1 MLKIFR
7 KGGRNKDGDVR
18 KPDRR
23 DGEDPSAIE
32 KMTKAVKDGFGFAPP
47 SAVADFPGTDD
58 SSMSDEEYTNAIDQL
73 FPIRLTDFYNAVKDG
88 VDPFPVKTD
97 MVDMSVPTMDDI
109 DGGRGGGES
118 PHSAEQ
124 AEPRNVTGR
133 IPNAVP
139 RNARRCYPPRQGMH
153 SGLEG
158 GGFAMMPDPVLRFPI
173 NPRVLK
179 HFQSRIWITYTGCA
193 IIATHEFVNRAC
205 MIPAEDAI
213 AHGYKVVCSSPKHEH
228 DNEHDSAEADFLNE
242 IKKAADRM
250 GLNESCIRLNYK
262 KKVFGIGI
270 AIPWVEFREDYRS
283 PSDSTGATAYSYA
296 DPYDPKAVKPGS
308 FKGFAVI
315 DPHWLTYQWD
325 KLSRTDPSY
334 PHFLVP
340 TWIKVGDKR
349 IHRSW
354 VIRAV
359 NSELPD
365 IFKPVYLYGGLS
377 LTQMI
382 YERVWAA
389 DKLANE
395 APLLAMT
402 KRLLI
407 ADGNLEQLQSDPA
420 RANKF
425 FNAINFFRDNFS
437 IFIKK
442 PSSNVTQLD
451 TNLSELTPLTMSQYQ
466 LVAAIAQIPVTKLL
480 KNVPSGL
487 QATGQYEWDDYAQ
500 SLKAIQ
506 NNDYTPLCKMFYE
519 LYCASNYPE
528 KEDMRLDIEWNPIDV
543 PKESEVAQMSSQTA
557 QYVSHLI
564 NTGLIDIAEG
574 RAMLRK
580 TNLPVFQTIPTE
592 IPELLKNVEAA
603 KDPTQQ
609 GADGGLGGMPG
620 MPGLG
625 GQGGMEDGGGAGGGQ
640 EGPSEAVQKN
650 DEAFKNALWN
660 YMGGLDKGA
669 SEDGGG
675 VPAENP
681 PDEKQDG
688 QNAAEGNAVRM
699 PGSVQPPTERKTP
712 AEEGGK

>member
-1 MLKIFR
+1 MFGFFKR
-7 KGGRNKDGDVR
+7 GR
-18 KPDRR
+18 KPDQPSYKKY
-23 DGEDPSAIE
+23 GKSHSNEPSAIE
-32 KMTKAVKDGFGFAPP
+32 KMKKAIKDGVGFTP
-47 SAVADFPGTDD
+47 D
-58 SSMSDEEYTNAIDQL
+58 SSGEGFPVVDESTMTDEEYTNAIDQL
-73 FPIRLTDFYNAVKDG
+73 FPVRLTDFIKAVEDG
-88 VDPFPVKTD
+88 IDPFPIKTD
-97 MVDMSVPTMDDI
+97 MVYMSVPTMDDI
-109 DGGRGGGES
+109 TGGKGEGGATPKPS
-118 PHSAEQ
+118 VL
-124 AEPRNVTGR
+124 PRNINGR
-133 IPNAVP
+133 MPGAVP
-139 RNARRCYPPRQGMH
+139 RTAQRCYPPRQGFH
-153 SGLEG
+153 AGLEG
-158 GGFAMMPDPVLRFPI
+158 GGFAMLPDPLLRFPI

-193 IIATHEFVNRAC
+193 IIATHEFENRAC

-213 AHGYKVVCSSPKHEH
+213 AHGYKVICSSTKHEQG
-228 DNEHDSAEADFLNE
+228 NEHDAAEADFLRE
-242 IKKAADRM
+242 IKKAADKM
-250 GLNESCIRLNYK
+250 GLNEACIKLNYK
-262 KKVFGIGI
+262 KKVFGVGV
-270 AIPWVEFREDYRS
+270 AIPWVEFKDDYRS
-283 PSDSTGATAYSYA
+283 PSDPTGATPYSYA
-296 DPYDPKAVKPGS
+296 DPYDPKAVKPKS
-308 FKGFAVI
+308 FKGFAVV

-334 PHFLVP
+334 PHFLTP
-340 TWIKVGDKR
+340 TWIKIGDKR
-349 IHRSW
+349 VHRSW
-354 VIRAV
+354 VVRCV

-420 RANKF
+420 RTNKF

-437 IFIKK
+437 IFVKK

-519 LYCASNYPE
+519 LYCASSYPD
-528 KEDMRLDIEWNPIDV
+528 EDIRLDIEWNPIDV

-557 QYVSHLI
+557 QYVAHLI

-580 TNLPVFQTIPTE
+580 TNLPAFQSIPTD
-592 IPELLKNVEAA
+592 IPDILTKIEAA
-603 KDPTQQ
+603 KDPVSQQ
-609 GADGGLGGMPG
+609 GAGMPG
-620 MPGLG
+620 MAGMEGMPGQEIP
-625 GQGGMEDGGGAGGGQ
+625 GQGMNQPLPELPP
-640 EGPSEAVQKN
+640 EVKKN
-650 DEAFKNALWN
+650 DEIFKDVMRKFLNES
-660 YMGGLDKGA
+660 GQQ
-669 SEDGGG
+669 E
-675 VPAENP
+675 P
-681 PDEKQDG
+681 Q
-688 QNAAEGNAVRM
+688 QNADEQETQK
-699 PGSVQPPTERKTP
+699 QPPPSKQVQNTQQQMGR
-712 AEEGGK
+712 

>member
-1 MLKIFR
+1 MSLFGIFGR
-7 KGGRNKDGDVR
+7 GEKKGSCEWKKNSKEPQ
-18 KPDRR
+18 KL
-23 DGEDPSAIE
+23 SAIQQMKKDIE
-32 KMTKAVKDGFGFAPP
+32 DGIGYTPDSDSGNLFPTMDEMT
-47 SAVADFPGTDD
+47 
-58 SSMSDEEYTNAIDQL
+58 DEEYTAAIDKL
-73 FPIRLTDFYNAVKDG
+73 FPVRLTDFMKAVQDG
-88 VDPFPVKTD
+88 VDPFPIKTD

-109 DGGRGGGES
+109 TGGKGNNGVPPSGGKGMPTSSTNTPRG
-118 PHSAEQ
+118 
-124 AEPRNVTGR
+124 TGK
-133 IPNAVP
+133 IPGAVP
-139 RNARRCYPPRQGMH
+139 RCAQRYYPPRQGLH
-153 SGLEG
+153 AGIEAG
-158 GGFAMMPDPVLRFPI
+158 GMNMMPDPLLRFPI

-213 AHGYKVVCSSPKHEH
+213 AHGYKVVCTSAKHTH
-228 DNEHDSAEADFLNE
+228 DQQHDSAEADFLE
-242 IKKAADRM
+242 DIKKAADKM
-250 GLNESCIRLNYK
+250 GLNDACVRLNYK
-262 KKVFGIGI
+262 KKVFGVGI
-270 AIPWVEFREDYRS
+270 AIPWVEFREDYPS
-283 PSDSTGATAYSYA
+283 PNNPKVAYSYA
-296 DPYDPKAVKPGS
+296 DPYDPKAIKPKS
-308 FKGFAVI
+308 FIGFAVV
-315 DPHWLTYQWD
+315 DPHWITYQWD
-325 KLSRTDPSY
+325 KRSRIDPSY
-334 PHFLVP
+334 PHFLTP
-340 TWIKVGDKR
+340 TWLKIGEKR

-354 VIRAV
+354 VIRRV

-420 RANKF
+420 RTNKF

-437 IFIKK
+437 IFVKK

-500 SLKAIQ
+500 SLKSIQ
-506 NNDYTPLCKMFYE
+506 NDDYTPLCKMFYE

-528 KEDMRLDIEWNPIDV
+528 KDDMRLDIEWNPIDV

-557 QYVSHLI
+557 QYIAHLL

-592 IPELLKNVEAA
+592 IPEILKKIEEA
-603 KDPTQQ
+603 KDPSAQQ
-609 GADGGLGGMPG
+609 GGMPG
-620 MPGLG
+620 MSGMPEGGMDGGMMG
-625 GQGGMEDGGGAGGGQ
+625 GQDQNAQQQPELPPDVKQ
-640 EGPSEAVQKN
+640 N
-650 DEAFKNALWN
+650 DEIFKNAMRNFLKES
-660 YMGGLDKGA
+660 GQQT
-669 SEDGGG
+669 
-675 VPAENP
+675 P
-681 PDEKQDG
+681 P
-688 QNAAEGNAVRM
+688 EGN
-699 PGSVQPPTERKTP
+699 GQTEEQQQPKPQKV
-712 AEEGGK
+712 